1 MRMDSKNATFASKGA
16 GIGIKNSWPN
26 LMEIAAGVCIP
37 GTQKKSLKI
46 KFINCL
52 ILFTILEGIKAE
64 EESNWSILRLQ
75 SSTLLPN
82 LTKPPMLV
90 EIEKY

>member
-1 MRMDSKNATFASKGA
+1 MDSKNATFASKGA

-26 LMEIAAGVCIP
+26 LMEIVAGVCIP
-37 GTQKKSLKI
+37 GTYSKNSLKS

-52 ILFTILEGIKAE
+52 IWIFISEGIKAE
-64 EESNWSILRLQ
+64 KEPNWSILQLQ

-90 EIEKY
+90 EIGKY